1 MKTTWLA
8 ALFAN
13 SLAISLAA
21 PALPAAAQ
29 AARAKVDLR
38 CDAVAIGP
46 TLDCVVQLAAR
57 DGKPL
62 DGAQVTLG
70 ATMPSMPM
78 AHRVKPTVAAPT
90 GRPGEYRGS
99 LALEMS
105 GVWALQVD
113 IAGPLR
119 DRAVVRL
126 QAEECPEG
134 QKRCAV
140 RTAGKP

>member
-1 MKTTWLA
+1 MKASAFA
-8 ALFAN
+8 ALLVA
-13 SLAISLAA
+13 SLAMQAQ
-21 PALPAAAQ
+21 PAAAQ
-29 AARAKVDLR
+29 AARVKVDVR

-46 TLDCVVQLAAR
+46 TLDCVVQLAAG

-62 DGAQVTLG
+62 AGAQVTLG
-70 ATMPSMPM
+70 ALMPSMPM

-90 GRPGEYRGS
+90 GRPGEYRGT

-126 QAEECPEG
+126 QAEECADG
-134 QKRCAV
+134 VKRCAV